1 MMHRDA
7 DVEDSVSMQRQS
19 MMESLQVVLIVWPL
33 MENKVTLQRCTHA
46 ERTLGPLDHQQM
58 IKKKNLASNYISLH

>member
-19 MMESLQVVLIVWPL
+19 MMESLQVMLIVWPL
-33 MENKVTLQRCTHA
+33 MDGKVTLQRRTHA
-46 ERTLGPLDHQQM
+46 ERTLGL
-58 IKKKNLASNYISLH
+58 